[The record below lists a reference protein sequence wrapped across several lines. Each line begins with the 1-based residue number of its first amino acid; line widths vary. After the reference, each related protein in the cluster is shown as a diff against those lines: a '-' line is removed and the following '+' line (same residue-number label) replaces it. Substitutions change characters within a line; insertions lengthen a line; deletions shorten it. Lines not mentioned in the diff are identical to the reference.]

1 MNLKT
6 IFWPWGQLIDLER
19 EVAEAQQEAVKAKD
33 EAKRVGRALKEVLGE
48 LAAAKRGNLIGDAK
62 IAKLRAK
69 LAEGHFRNPKTGRL
83 GHKGETFE

>member
-19 EVAEAQQEAVKAKD
+19 ATAEAEQAAEKAKA
-33 EAKRVGRALKEVLGE
+33 EAKRVGRALKDVLGE
-48 LAAAKRGNLIGDAK
+48 LAAAKRGNQWGDHE

-69 LAEGHFRNPKTGRL
+69 IAEGHFRNPETGRL
-83 GHKGETFE
+83 GRKGETFE

>member
-19 EVAEAQQEAVKAKD
+19 EAAEAQQEAAKAKD

-48 LAAAKRGNLIGDAK
+48 LAAAKRGNQIGDAK
-62 IAKLRAK
+62 IARLER
-69 LAEGHFRNPKTGRL
+69 LIREGHFRNPKTGRL